1 MRMRFV
7 IDFFGLFCVDG
18 LYTYIDYMHIGGS
31 ASDPRMPRA
40 SNDRKVKAPR
50 RSDVINVRIETTGSK
65 DNFTD
70 KEGQIAM
77 VRNERESY
85 RCVEGGGGG
94 VVGMC
99 VCEGL

>member
-70 KEGQIAM
+70 KGQIAM
-77 VRNERESY
+77 VRNERERELS
-85 RCVEGGGGG
+85 
-94 VVGMC
+94 MC
-99 VCEGL
+99 VDEWRVGRRCGGYVCV